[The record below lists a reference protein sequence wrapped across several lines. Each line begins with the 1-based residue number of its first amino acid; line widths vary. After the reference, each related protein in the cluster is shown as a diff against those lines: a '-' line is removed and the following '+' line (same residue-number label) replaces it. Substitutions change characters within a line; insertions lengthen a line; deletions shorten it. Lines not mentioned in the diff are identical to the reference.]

1 MYIYVGKV
9 VYGTE
14 IGFDN
19 HQFVGIVTLKGE
31 LHRIPIGLCPATQ
44 NEVSYKQRTDRDRQ
58 VRVTFLQTDYATVVI
73 E

>member
-31 LHRIPIGLCPATQ
+31 LHRIPVGLCPATQ
-44 NEVSYKQRTDRDRQ
+44 NEVSDKQCSDRNRQ
-58 VRVTFLQTDYATVVI
+58 VCATFLQADYPTIVI

>member
-44 NEVSYKQRTDRDRQ
+44 NEVSNKQRTDRNRL
-58 VRVTFLQTDYATVVI
+58 VCSAFLQADYPSVVI